1 MMYGMNRILNIPLL
15 LVIFVTVAFVATTAA
30 SAATKPVTVDYVI
43 GLIDAGVDQADI
55 VARIQERDLT
65 FRFAP
70 GDIDRLRAAGA
81 SEDLI
86 DEVLGRNAVQENRP
100 DATTGG
106 TSGRQDKGGKDANGW
121 GRPNRMGNG
130 DATVPPV
137 QGEAV
142 YNGEGIEELPDD
154 SDYSYSGSGYYYPGY
169 SSYLFSYGYGYP
181 YYYSPYY
188 YPYYTYGFYSSP
200 FCHIP
205 RHSFRTAPRGGGSFQ
220 SAPRGG
226 GGFRSAPHGGG
237 NPRSA
242 PRGSHHH

>member
-1 MMYGMNRILNIPLL
+1 MMYGMNRTLSLPLL
-15 LVIFVTVAFVATTAA
+15 LMTFVTLAVLATTTA

-43 GLIDAGVDQADI
+43 GLLDAGVDQADI
-55 VARIQERDLT
+55 QARIQERDLT
-65 FRFAP
+65 FHFAP

-86 DEVLGRNAVQENRP
+86 DEVLGRNA
-100 DATTGG
+100 TTGG
-106 TSGRQDKGGKDANGW
+106 TGGRQDQGGKDANGW

-130 DATVPPV
+130 AVTAPPAG
-137 QGEAV
+137 GEAV

-154 SDYSYSGSGYYYPGY
+154 SDYSYSGYGYSYPGY

-188 YPYYTYGFYSSP
+188 YPYYSYGFYSSP
-200 FCHIP
+200 FCHFGG
-205 RHSFRTAPRGGGSFQ
+205 HSFRTAPH
-220 SAPRGG
+220 GG
-226 GGFRSAPHGGG
+226 GGWRSAPHGGG
-237 NPRSA
+237 NPRSSPRGGGNPRSS